1 MAFKI
6 PNFYQKTS
14 PLRQQKTSPWR
25 QHEEGHEYKFQ
36 ENPTEE
42 RKIYLPNGQLRG
54 TLWSDGTFMK
64 SDWVLQKE
72 AEDKDTTPANEAM
85 TPYISEEEAIESGQ
99 TFGGDNF
106 SPDGEGTE
114 WFYDDRGQQLEIQDE
129 ETVNKDFEKL
139 NDETNKYL
147 NVGKYA
153 PGYDAKAE
161 AMKQRLKDLGM
172 DPDLDVKGVYE
183 EKKDP
188 SKVNWSEAPPLNTQ
202 ERTQWYID
210 NNQGLDHTTP
220 PLIVAET
227 EPEPIEEVM
236 TSSAPRAR
244 NNRRTRRR
252 DRIIARNEKAELRNK
267 KAKLRTKGIKG
278 DVKFGDTTLID
289 GEYVDQDFQ
298 DPNIS

>member
-14 PLRQQKTSPWR
+14 PLRQEMTHSGNAIPEGTVFYGGEDGQTPMPKTGAEKALTKTKELLKFNNTNINPDLDLDGDGVEEFFYDHRGQK
-25 QHEEGHEYKFQ
+25 HKKVIDGDGFDEEYSEMQDEYNKYLEMWKEEDPNAS
-36 ENPTEE
+36 ENVKDPTEE
-42 RKIYLPNGQLRG
+42 SN
-54 TLWSDGTFMK
+54 
-64 SDWVLQKE
+64 
-72 AEDKDTTPANEAM
+72 
-85 TPYISEEEAIESGQ
+85 
-99 TFGGDNF
+99 
-106 SPDGEGTE
+106 
-114 WFYDDRGQQLEIQDE
+114 
-129 ETVNKDFEKL
+129 
-139 NDETNKYL
+139 
-147 NVGKYA
+147 A
-153 PGYDAKAE
+153 P
-161 AMKQRLKDLGM
+161 
-172 DPDLDVKGVYE
+172 
-183 EKKDP
+183 KDP
-188 SKVNWSEAPPLNTQ
+188 QKVNWSEAPPLNTQ

-220 PLIVAET
+220 PLTVAET

-267 KAKLRTKGIKG
+267 KAKLRNKGIKG

-289 GEYVDQDFQ
+289 GKYVDQDFQ

>member
-14 PLRQQKTSPWR
+14 PLRQEMTHSGNAIP
-25 QHEEGHEYKFQ
+25 EGTVFY
-36 ENPTEE
+36 
-42 RKIYLPNGQLRG
+42 GG
-54 TLWSDGTFMK
+54 
-64 SDWVLQKE
+64 
-72 AEDKDTTPANEAM
+72 ED
-85 TPYISEEEAIESGQ
+85 GQ
-99 TFGGDNF
+99 TPMPKTGAEKALTKTKELLKFNNTNINPDLDLDGDGVEEF
-106 SPDGEGTE
+106 
-114 WFYDDRGQQLEIQDE
+114 FYDHRGQKLEIQDE

-172 DPDLDVKGVYE
+172 DPDLDVSGVYDPAP
-183 EKKDP
+183 KDP
-188 SKVNWSEAPPLNTQ
+188 QKVNWSEAPPLNTQ

-220 PLIVAET
+220 PLTVAET

-267 KAKLRTKGIKG
+267 GIKG

-289 GEYVDQDFQ
+289 GKYVDQDFQ

>member
-6 PNFYQKTS
+6 KNFYQQTS
-14 PLRQQKTSPWR
+14 PLRQQKTSPLR
-25 QHEEGHEYKFQ
+25 QHEEGHEYTYQANPKIQ
-36 ENPTEE
+36 EE
-42 RKIYLPNGQLRG
+42 IYLPNGQLKG
-54 TLWSDGTFMK
+54 TLYTDGTFMK

-99 TFGGDNF
+99 TFGGHFPYF

-114 WFYDDRGQQLEIQDE
+114 WFYDDRGQKLEIQDK

-147 NVGKYA
+147 NTGKYA

-188 SKVNWSEAPPLNTQ
+188 SKVKWSEAPPLGTQ

-210 NNQGLDHTTP
+210 NNLKLDKTTP
-220 PLIVAET
+220 PLAGAKT

-236 TSSAPRAR
+236 TSSVPKAR
-244 NNRRTRRR
+244 NNRRTRRG
-252 DRIIARNEKAELRNK
+252 DRIRERNIQAELRNK
-267 KAKLRTKGIKG
+267 GIKG
-278 DVKFGDTTLID
+278 NTKKIIGDTSFL
-289 GEYVDQDFQ
+289 EDFQ
-298 DPNIS
+298 DPTVA

>member
-14 PLRQQKTSPWR
+14 PLRQEMTHSGNAIP
-25 QHEEGHEYKFQ
+25 EGTVFY
-36 ENPTEE
+36 
-42 RKIYLPNGQLRG
+42 GG
-54 TLWSDGTFMK
+54 
-64 SDWVLQKE
+64 
-72 AEDKDTTPANEAM
+72 ED
-85 TPYISEEEAIESGQ
+85 GQ
-99 TFGGDNF
+99 TPMPKTGAEKALTKTKELLKFNNTNINPDLDLDGDGVEEF
-106 SPDGEGTE
+106 
-114 WFYDDRGQQLEIQDE
+114 FYDHRGQKLEIQDE

-172 DPDLDVKGVYE
+172 DPDLDVSGVYDPAP
-183 EKKDP
+183 KDP

-210 NNQGLDHTTP
+210 NDQGLDHTTP
-220 PLIVAET
+220 PLTVAET

-244 NNRRTRRR
+244 NNRRTRRG
-252 DRIIARNEKAELRNK
+252 DRIRERNKKAELR
-267 KAKLRTKGIKG
+267 RKGIKG
-278 DVKFGDTTLID
+278 NAKEGLID
-289 GEYVDQDFQ
+289 GSFTIDDQDFQ
-298 DPNIS
+298 DPTVS